1 MWLINTSNLKL
12 EYVEH
17 LGNFGYAVLSH
28 TWRGDSEPSHQ
39 DFKFQSS
46 TGDIAHERFAK
57 IRKTCELASEQRIPY
72 AWVDTCCIDKTSSA
86 ELTEAINS
94 MFKWYQE
101 AAVCYVYLSDLE
113 EDDGRDIHDV
123 LKLTKY
129 KWFRRGWTLQELI
142 ASRHIQFYDRSWK
155 RRGDKASLR
164 QTLYA
169 ITKIDEEVL
178 ADSSLLP
185 TIPVARRMS
194 WAAKR
199 QTTREEDLAYCLFGI
214 FNVHLP
220 LIYGEG
226 TRAFIRL
233 QEAIAQDNNDLSL
246 FAWTAHDERFVGLKY
261 RGLMAESPREF
272 KRCSH
277 IKSALGPAWQ
287 NDEYTIT
294 NKGIRLTAT
303 VIESEIDGMKDYLLG
318 LQCYDGRNQLAS
330 GQHNPVFIRL
340 VRTPT
345 GYARHA
351 AGLALVSP
359 DGMASTKPLSL
370 YVAKSISERE
380 SRTLESNLSQPFQ
393 LTLVKSLPDA
403 YGAEFYH
410 ACPHHLWDKRSWSF
424 MTDGSKH
431 FTGVLRLCLW
441 GALKQKSRMHFSNYC
456 KCALKPKV
464 GEEPA
469 PPGSLVFYNDTH
481 EWHWPHFFI
490 LLGLHDGG
498 GSSHR
503 PWLSVHDTSS
513 EDGKTISTLL
523 SHQQNRGIGV
533 VMESI
538 RAIYLPRRIMTWEET
553 FTPRKEK
560 RAHVQP
566 GATKTD
572 EKSSK
577 DIMSEFGMH
586 VRVQVMAE
594 GDGQHPRYRLEVS
607 VKSTGEWKVL
617 E

>member
-1 MWLINTSNLKL
+1 
-12 EYVEH
+12 
-17 LGNFGYAVLSH
+17 
-28 TWRGDSEPSHQ
+28 
-39 DFKFQSS
+39 
-46 TGDIAHERFAK
+46 
-57 IRKTCELASEQRIPY
+57 
-72 AWVDTCCIDKTSSA
+72 
-86 ELTEAINS
+86 

-101 AAVCYVYLSDLE
+101 AAVCYVYLPDLE

-155 RRGDKASLR
+155 LRGNKASLR
-164 QTLYA
+164 QMLYA
-169 ITKIDEEVL
+169 ITKIDEKVL

-246 FAWTAHDERFVGLKY
+246 FAWTAHDKRFVGLKY

-272 KRCSH
+272 KRYSH

-318 LQCYDGRNQLAS
+318 LQCYDGRNQLAN

-340 VRTPT
+340 VRTLT
-345 GYARHA
+345 GYVRHT

-410 ACPHHLWDKRSWSF
+410 ARPHHLWDKHSWSF
-424 MTDGSKH
+424 ITDGSKH
-431 FTGVLRLCLW
+431 FTGVVRLCLW
-441 GALKQKSRMHFSNYC
+441 GSLEQRHRFSLNNRC
-456 KCALKPKV
+456 KCTKV

-469 PPGSLVFYNDTH
+469 PPDSLVFSNNTH
-481 EWHWPHFFI
+481 SWYWPHFFI
-490 LLGLHDGG
+490 LLGLHDSG

-513 EDGKTISTLL
+513 EDGKMISTLL

-533 VMESI
+533 VMDGI
-538 RAIYLPRRIMTWEET
+538 RAIYLPRRITIWEET
-553 FTPRKEK
+553 FTPR
-560 RAHVQP
+560 
-566 GATKTD
+566 ATKTD

-577 DIMSEFGMH
+577 DIMSEFGMY

-594 GDGQHPRYRLEVS
+594 GDGQYPRYRLEVS
-607 VKSTGEWKVL
+607 IKSTGEWKVL